1 MKNFRKI
8 FCVLLGMMILMSSV
22 TTFYAAE
29 ENTIRDV
36 EEAFRNYCD
45 ENQPHIDGKE
55 NEVVINETLEV
66 DNVVIFSADSWHK
79 ADHGRIMR
87 IVGNWEIESYQTHF
101 PYDLGL
107 YVFSENEI
115 FTIEDAV
122 TKGIVTDIYEV
133 NNFYGRRVAN
143 TNTTEKCIEAFL
155 KHKDIATSDEL
166 WVECTVYGNIR
177 DNIVF
182 RADIQIEGTARPCI
196 CSDQVIGEYY
206 FMHGYVIG
214 PEDNPTGLYVLLA
227 DGSVVSALE
236 AYENGLV
243 TDKELADTAG
253 ATSKYDPHNQ
263 YRFDK
268 IIIPKIKEEYIADDG
283 ATEITYYREIFEY
296 YSEENDAENE
306 ESTPDYVLIDLTTN
320 LYFEM
325 PVADI
330 LGDCL
335 LSEFSGNI
343 PFVYG
348 YAIFIPESEEIYD
361 LTYALTLDIEGIDEA
376 TNHIGFDQLIGD
388 TDGDRQ
394 LTIKDATYLQKCL
407 AGIENFSK
415 NDDVTGYF
423 FESEMNTYISDYN
436 RDGDRNIRDV
446 TAIQKRLAN
455 ITE

>member
-1 MKNFRKI
+1 MKVFRNI

-22 TTFYAAE
+22 TTFYAE
-29 ENTIRDV
+29 EEVTISDL
-36 EEAFRNYCD
+36 EEAFWNYCD

-55 NEVVINETLEV
+55 NEVVITETLET
-66 DNVVIFSADSWHK
+66 DNAVIFSADSWYE
-79 ADHGRIMR
+79 ADYGRIQR
-87 IVGNWEIESYQTHF
+87 TVGDWEIESYQTHF

-107 YVFSENEI
+107 YVFSENTI
-115 FTIEDAV
+115 FTIEDAITNGV
-122 TKGIVTDIYEV
+122 VTDISQV
-133 NNFYGRRVAN
+133 TDFYGRRVAN
-143 TNTTEKCIEAFL
+143 VNTIEKCIEAFV

-177 DNIVF
+177 DNTVF
-182 RADIQIEGTARPCI
+182 RADIQIEGTARPCV
-196 CSDQVIGEYY
+196 CSEQVIGEYY

-214 PEDNPTGLYVLLA
+214 PEDNPTGLYVLLS
-227 DGSVVSALE
+227 DGSVMSALK
-236 AYENGLV
+236 AYESGLV

-268 IIIPKIKEEYIADDG
+268 IIIPKIKEEYIPDDG
-283 ATEITYYREIFEY
+283 VTEITYYREIFEY
-296 YSEENDAENE
+296 YSEENDSENE

-325 PVADI
+325 PVADVW
-330 LGDCL
+330 GDRL
-335 LSEFSGNI
+335 LSASSGNI
-343 PFVYG
+343 PFTYG

-361 LTYALTLDIEGIDEA
+361 LTYALTLDIEGVEEA
-376 TNHIGFDQLIGD
+376 TNHIGFAQLIGD

-407 AGIENFSK
+407 AGIEKFSE
-415 NDDVTGYF
+415 NDDITGYF
-423 FESEMNTYISDYN
+423 FESKKNVYISDYN
-436 RDGDRNIRDV
+436 RDGERNIRDV
-446 TAIQKRLAN
+446 TAIQKKLAN